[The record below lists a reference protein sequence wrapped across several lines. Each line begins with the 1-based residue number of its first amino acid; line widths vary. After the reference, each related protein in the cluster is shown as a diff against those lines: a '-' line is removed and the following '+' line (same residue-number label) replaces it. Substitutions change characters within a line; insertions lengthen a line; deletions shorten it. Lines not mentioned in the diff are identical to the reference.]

1 MSGFSNAEII
11 FRSEQTNMSFLC
23 ENFEKYYFIKFM
35 DIFYLYAYTLFIYI
49 NVFMLVINKL
59 TDIEDG
65 QNTYKTL
72 STFIGNDRRDD
83 GVAVSSKSVVFICS
97 ER

>member
-72 STFIGNDRRDD
+72 STSIGNDRRDD

>member
-23 ENFEKYYFIKFM
+23 ENFEKYYFIKFI

-83 GVAVSSKSVVFICS
+83 GAAVSSKSVVFICS